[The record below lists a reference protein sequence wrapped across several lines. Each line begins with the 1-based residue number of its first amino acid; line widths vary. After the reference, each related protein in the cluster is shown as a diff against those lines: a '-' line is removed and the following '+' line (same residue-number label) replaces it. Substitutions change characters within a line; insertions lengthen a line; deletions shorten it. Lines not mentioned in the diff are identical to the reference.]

1 MISVQPIGIKEAK
14 RFCVRWHYS
23 NIFPPHC
30 MLTLGY
36 FDSVGLA
43 GVALWGWGVRPRHT
57 IQKLFPSLTTAD
69 YWELNRLCLRD
80 DCPRNSESE
89 FLARC
94 VDWIREH
101 QPERKVLISW
111 ADGVRGKPG
120 YVYQASNWLYGGG
133 ITTEIYVTA
142 TGEPVHPRLLISR
155 FGTRSA
161 KKTAELGLSK
171 IWGSQFIY
179 IRFLC
184 GHRERK
190 RLLKESPSQWC
201 RSYPKKADLIWKIQ
215 AGEVSRET
223 RDCPTIESS
232 GQFRD
237 PAPTLFD

>member
-1 MISVQPIGIKEAK
+1 
-14 RFCVRWHYS
+14 
-23 NIFPPHC
+23 

-36 FDSVGLA
+36 FDSKGLA
-43 GVALWGWGVRPRHT
+43 GVSLWGWGVRPRHT
-57 IQKLFPSLTTAD
+57 IQKLFPSLSTKD
-69 YWELNRLCLRD
+69 YWELNKLCLRD

-94 VDWIREH
+94 AEWMLKN
-101 QPERKVLISW
+101 QPTRKLLLSW
-111 ADGVRGKPG
+111 ADGLRGKPG
-120 YVYQASNWLYGGG
+120 YVYQASGWLYGGG

-142 TGEPVHPRLLISR
+142 TGERIHPRLVITR
-155 FGTRSA
+155 YGTRSA

-179 IRFLC
+179 VRFQC

-190 RLLKESPSQWC
+190 RLLKESSTQWTQE
-201 RSYPKKADLIWKIQ
+201 YPKRADLRWTIQ

-237 PAPTLFD
+237 PAPTLFAM